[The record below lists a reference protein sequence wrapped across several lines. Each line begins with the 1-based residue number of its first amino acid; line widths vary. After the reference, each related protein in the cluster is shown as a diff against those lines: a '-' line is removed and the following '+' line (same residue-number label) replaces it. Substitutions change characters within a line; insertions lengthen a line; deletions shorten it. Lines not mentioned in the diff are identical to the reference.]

1 MNKIRHS
8 GRKVSFQ
15 VYKQLFPETDDKFW
29 DEIAWTRLLKGRYI
43 LYSTFIVYYNNP
55 IFFFFFYKFPNII
68 TEAKATE

>member
-29 DEIAWTRLLKGRYI
+29 GEIAWTRLLEGRYI
-43 LYSTFIVYYNNP
+43 LYSTFIIYYNN
-55 IFFFFFYKFPNII
+55 YKCANII
-68 TEAKATE
+68 TEAKATG